1 VTLMKMLRNT
11 IVLLVILMHLLLVVG
26 CKEPEST
33 VRKPIKIAYNDE
45 ESFYNQYGDY
55 FDAVFPNLDIKI
67 IPTKSVL
74 DQPDSAAIKEYER
87 IIDQEQPDLVM
98 LWPIWFREMVNH
110 EKLYDITT
118 FVEKDLD
125 VDQLYPIALEWLK
138 SAGQGKLYGLN
149 SHFTTYALY
158 YNKSLFDDYGVDYP
172 TDGMSWQDILRLAG
186 RFSNKHNGN
195 MQVYG
200 YHQMYLNSPKDLIT
214 TIAGTQHLSF
224 TNADGTR
231 MTVDTKPWRNIFQM
245 VVESLRRGDFT
256 LQTTAVASPD
266 AANKMDLFPK
276 GNVAMT
282 MDDLYY
288 MNRLKQN
295 NVPFDWGVVTTPVDP
310 GNPEFDNN
318 YNPSSIFA
326 IPANASHIE
335 TAWEVIRYF
344 NGADYAKLGHAQG
357 YVGELPTRRDGK
369 LNINKEVI
377 DLIQRKSSADAQ
389 YSVYESL
396 VSGLPELI
404 DREIGKILQ
413 EGDSV
418 DEAVKRIQTEG
429 QQLLDAAKT
438 NKRTEE

>member
-1 VTLMKMLRNT
+1 MTLMKMLRNM
-11 IVLLVILMHLLLVVG
+11 IVLLVVLMHLLLVVG
-26 CKEPEST
+26 CKEQEPT
-33 VRKPIKIAYNDE
+33 VKKPIKIAYNDE

-67 IPTKSVL
+67 IPTKSIYDYSGFGML
-74 DQPDSAAIKEYER
+74 KEYER
-87 IIDQEQPDLVM
+87 IMDQEQPDLVI
-98 LWPIWFREMVNH
+98 LWPLWFKEMVNH
-110 EKLYDITT
+110 DKFYDITT

-125 VDQLYPIALEWLK
+125 ADQLYPIALEWLK

-158 YNKSLFDDYGVDYP
+158 YNKSLFDEYGVDYP
-172 TDGMSWQDILRLAG
+172 TDGMSWQEILRLAE

-195 MQVYG
+195 KQVYG
-200 YHQMYLNSPKDLIT
+200 YHQMYLESPKDLIT

-231 MTVDTKPWRNIFQM
+231 MTVDTKPWRDIFQM
-245 VVESLRRGDFT
+245 VVESLSRGNFT
-256 LQTTAVASPD
+256 LQTVDTASPN

-282 MDDLYY
+282 IDDLYY

-295 NVPFDWGVVTTPVDP
+295 NVPFDWGVVTTPIDP
-310 GNPEFDNN
+310 ANPEFDNN

-344 NGADYAKLGHAQG
+344 NGPDYAKLGHAQR

-369 LNINKEVI
+369 LNINKEVV

-396 VSGLPELI
+396 VPGLSELI
-404 DREIGKILQ
+404 DREIGKLLH
-413 EGDSV
+413 EGGSV
-418 DEAVKRIQTEG
+418 DEAVKRIQAEG
-429 QQLLDAAKT
+429 QQLLDAVKT
-438 NKRTEE
+438 KKRYR